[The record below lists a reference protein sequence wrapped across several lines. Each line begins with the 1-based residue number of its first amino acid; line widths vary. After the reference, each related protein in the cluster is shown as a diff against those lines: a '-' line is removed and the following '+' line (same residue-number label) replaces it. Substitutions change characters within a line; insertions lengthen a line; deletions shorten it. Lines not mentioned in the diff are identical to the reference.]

1 MSDAEFRE
9 LFARFDPSAEPRPES
24 VERLLAEIDCVIGQS
39 GDAGAVRAG
48 GEGPY
53 FPVERDDHQLVALAR
68 PRAQRRRAI
77 AVVAAV
83 AAVIAVIVAVAV
95 TRPGANPRP
104 KPVTPPHLPPPQLY
118 WQDGVGIG
126 RANLDGTG
134 EETLINRGGGI
145 TCGIMVDR
153 NYVYWADGNGAVD
166 RAKRDGTG
174 IDTRFIVTSGN
185 GSPPTTPPGTGFSQA
200 PPPANSPACLAVDG
214 AHVYW
219 TSSEAIGRANLDG
232 TGIEENFIPVQ
243 KSSVTGSTCGLAVD
257 RSHIYWDNGATGT
270 IGRAN
275 LDGTGAVQD
284 FIVTGSGGSGPTGGS
299 GPAATNVAH
308 AMCGLLVD
316 GAHIYWGTG
325 AVPNISPT
333 DPTPPAPGP
342 DGAIGRANLDG
353 TGVDNSFIT
362 RVGVSL
368 PIPCAEDGAFLYWA
382 SLDFTRGPTF
392 DTIGRARLDATDV
405 QPGFVTGPSP
415 TRFEGPGCAIGR

>member
-1 MSDAEFRE
+1 MTPDD
-9 LFARFDPSAEPRPES
+9 FDPLVPGPSALRT
-24 VERLLAEIDCVIGQS
+24 V
-39 GDAGAVRAG
+39 
-48 GEGPY
+48 
-53 FPVERDDHQLVALAR
+53 DDHMRSAAEGLRRATAVAAPPLGRRPLGRGGRPGNDHPVLAFSRPRSRKRLVVVALAV
-68 PRAQRRRAI
+68 ALI
-77 AVVAAV
+77 AA
-83 AAVIAVIVAVAV
+83 VAVAV
-95 TRPGANPRP
+95 ERPGTHLRP

-134 EETLINRGGGI
+134 EATLINRGAGI
-145 TCGIMVDR
+145 TCGIRVDR
-153 NYVYWADGNGAVD
+153 NYVYWTDGNGAVD
-166 RAKRDGTG
+166 RAKRDGSG

-185 GSPPTTPPGTGFSQA
+185 GPPPSVNNPPGTGLSNT
-200 PPPANSPACLAVDG
+200 PPPKNSPACLAVDG

-232 TGIEENFIPVQ
+232 TGVEETFIPVQ

-257 RSHIYWDNGATGT
+257 RTHIYWDNGATGT

-284 FIVTGSGGSGPTGGS
+284 FIVTGSAGPGPTGGS
-299 GPAATNVAH
+299 GPAATNVTH

-316 GAHIYWGTG
+316 GAHIYWGAGT
-325 AVPNISPT
+325 VPNMSPT

-353 TGVDNSFIT
+353 TGVDNNFIT

-405 QPGFVTGPSP
+405 QPGYVTGPSP